1 MGCSADVSHLASKI
15 IHAVE
20 ISTETE
26 TRCERIVAFMSF
38 IGRYHSICISFPCR
52 I

>member
-1 MGCSADVSHLASKI
+1 MSCSADVSHLASKI

-26 TRCERIVAFMSF
+26 TRRERVVALMSF
-38 IGRYHSICISFPCR
+38 IGRYHNICISLPCR